1 MNSFKNIKP
10 RTLIKLSVILSILIF
25 FSINIITNN
34 MLASSRID
42 FTENKLYSLSDGTK
56 SLLKNLNDCLL
67 IDQSPFP
74 KS

>member
-1 MNSFKNIKP
+1 MNSFKNIKS

-56 SLLKNLNDCLL
+56 YLLKNLN
-67 IDQSPFP
+67 
-74 KS
+74 